1 MTEPKIPQSYGA
13 AAAAMVA
20 PGAGCMQC
28 CSAAVRCFCLILQ
41 TSTLIFLH
49 LTRYKKKDKSATLKL
64 RQMH

>member
-1 MTEPKIPQSYGA
+1 MTEPKIPQSRATELLQRWWPRELA
-13 AAAAMVA
+13 A
-20 PGAGCMQC
+20 

>member
-1 MTEPKIPQSYGA
+1 
-13 AAAAMVA
+13 MVA
-20 PGAGCMQC
+20 PGAGACG
-28 CSAAVRCFCLILQ
+28 AAVRCFCLILQ